1 MAPGSR
7 GDRSE
12 RERNEREPP
21 ALPLSPTSPDARV
34 ADDSRVDDALRL
46 AVEAL
51 TAEICWYVANDAGVR
66 GMFVP
71 ATESRPPTP

>member
-1 MAPGSR
+1 MAPGR
-7 GDRSE
+7 EEDRSE
-12 RERNEREPP
+12 RERDEREPL

-34 ADDSRVDDALRL
+34 ADGLRVDDALRL

-51 TAEICWYVANDAGVR
+51 SAEICWYVANDAGVR